1 MRRAVAC
8 AIGPGYRRAGI
19 SLLLSAVSYQ
29 SFCLYLGY
37 HWVHPAGELPH
48 SRPGIGLLKS
58 AHDLTALV
66 ALVLA
71 VITVIR
77 GPRWLGLVAVIVA
90 LLACST
96 IPTIA

>member
-1 MRRAVAC
+1 MKRGLAC

-37 HWVHPAGELPH
+37 HFVHLPGALPH

-58 AHDLTALV
+58 AADLTALV

-77 GPRWLGLVAVIVA
+77 GPRWLGIIAVIVA
-90 LLACST
+90 LLACSS
-96 IPTIA
+96 IPIMA